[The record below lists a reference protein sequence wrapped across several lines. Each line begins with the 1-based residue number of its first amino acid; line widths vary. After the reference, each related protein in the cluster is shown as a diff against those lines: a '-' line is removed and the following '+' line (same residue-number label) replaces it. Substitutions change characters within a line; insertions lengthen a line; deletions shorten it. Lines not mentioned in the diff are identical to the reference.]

1 MGQQASFRAGAPAT
15 VAAAALLSDCLV
27 DDSRLAGQ
35 PVGAQPG
42 RMAGWVLLA
51 LLAVA
56 DPASRE
62 RAGRASALV
71 SYVAGDYAVA
81 IGPRASAAAFKPAV
95 SVDTGIAGI
104 HEGGTAYRMDEV
116 PLPLRPAL
124 AGPPTAA
131 GTLRALRERLGA

>member
-1 MGQQASFRAGAPAT
+1 MLTWQTGFPFAVDFAAGFPTYRPHAD
-15 VAAAALLSDCLV
+15 AAALLAAGEIDAALV
-27 DDSRLAGQ
+27 IGSPASIPAPLIGGLAGL
-35 PVGAQPG
+35 PT
-42 RMAGWVLLA
+42 
-51 LLAVA
+51 
-56 DPASRE
+56 
-62 RAGRASALV
+62 
-71 SYVAGDYAVA
+71 VA